1 MTIITKGMGAVIKK
15 FGKKTAKHMA
25 DTETRHKS
33 WKKMGLK
40 GPKYRVGKKVK
51 GSHHLDEVW
60 TYDKNYRTKKSL
72 GGILKGL
79 GKIGKGIGSKLGKK
93 KAGPK
98 ALAKPEP
105 KIGSK
110 EWFDK
115 AGPFERRKYLSMRE
129 SARKG
134 DVYNRAGQIMGRP
147 HSERSAKSIKKYVG
161 PGAHQKGR
169 PGKAIGG
176 LLKQGFKV
184 LKGPAN
190 KFRMEQAKNLKK
202 HRLKTK
208 IEKGR
213 AGREARKI
221 VSDWD
226 KKHVSSNPELKRA
239 MSQARHPKSWRR
251 QITKKLKETK

>member
-1 MTIITKGMGAVIKK
+1 MGAVIKK

-98 ALAKPEP
+98 APAKPEP

-115 AGPFERRKYLSMRE
+115 AGPFERRKYLSMKE
-129 SARKG
+129 SAKKG

-169 PGKAIGG
+169 PGKAVGGILKGIG
-176 LLKQGFKV
+176 KIV
-184 LKGPAN
+184 KGPAN
-190 KFRMEQAKNLKK
+190 KWRMDQAQRLKK
-202 HRLKTK
+202 HRLKSK
-208 IEKGR
+208 IEK
-213 AGREARKI
+213 AREDRLQSK
-221 VSDWD
+221 VKTNLD
-226 KKHVSSNPELKRA
+226 KKIASNPDLKKA
-239 MSQARHPKSWRR
+239 VSQQKHPKSWRR
-251 QITKKLKETK
+251 HQQKGIK